1 MSKVMSRAGYLL
13 VITVFLTAFALPPQ
27 VQSGAAALKVKQQNG
42 NQQTMA
48 ELAMNDECI
57 AMLINDLVVS
67 GFQVSKG

>member
-1 MSKVMSRAGYLL
+1 MSMGGYLL
-13 VITVFLTAFALPPQ
+13 VITVFLSGFALPRQ

-42 NQQTMA
+42 SQQTTA

-67 GFQVSKG
+67 GFQVSEG